1 MLYKN
6 VFLLLGGNLGDR
18 VSNLRHCNTLIEE
31 LLGPIVENSSI
42 YETEPWGKSDQP
54 SFLNQALQIETSLPP
69 MELLSACLTIEKKMG
84 RSRDEKWGARVID
97 IDIIYFD
104 NQILNS
110 IDLILPH
117 PRMAERKFVLTPLA
131 EINPSFV
138 HPVLLKTNEELLKEC
153 KDQLSVRYFSRL
165 S

>member
-153 KDQLSVRYFSRL
+153 KDQLSVKYFSRL

>member
-104 NQILNS
+104 GQILNS

>member
-1 MLYKN
+1 M
-6 VFLLLGGNLGDR
+6 LGGNLGDR

-104 NQILNS
+104 GQILNS

>member
-1 MLYKN
+1 M
-6 VFLLLGGNLGDR
+6 LGGNLGDR